1 MKTILAP
8 MALSLVGL
16 CVVATAASGQE
27 SANYVA
33 KLMGLSLAG
42 AEPQEKDNLEPTL
55 AAAFA
60 KIQGNTACTE
70 LPGLA
75 AALVDAQDPGSVQ
88 SMNLNIVGVDD
99 PSTAKVR
106 VQYTG
111 KYDSRQASHDI
122 TVEVRKSNGDWKIY
136 DICNTNNSSNC
147 YRSVV
152 LNYRCGR

>member
-60 KIQGNTACTE
+60 KQKCEFNIRENTTAGRPATT
-70 LPGLA
+70 
-75 AALVDAQDPGSVQ
+75 S
-88 SMNLNIVGVDD
+88 
-99 PSTAKVR
+99 PSK
-106 VQYTG
+106 
-111 KYDSRQASHDI
+111 
-122 TVEVRKSNGDWKIY
+122 
-136 DICNTNNSSNC
+136 
-147 YRSVV
+147 
-152 LNYRCGR
+152 